1 MKDNDVVKW
10 ILKALS
16 WGILAGIAGV
26 VIWVVRGMIVENPTT
41 FAQQSLNGLQLGF
54 VYAMI
59 AVGYT
64 LVYGVVKLINFA
76 YGDVFMV
83 GAFVSYFGITRYGFS
98 FIPALVLA
106 TISCV
111 FLAVIIDRVAYKPL
125 RDAPRIAALITALG
139 MSIFLEYFTA
149 LKFVFSPDYIS
160 FERPFELVTWNV
172 GGVTFTNIQLVIASV
187 SIAYFLGVQY
197 IVGRTK
203 IGKAMRASA
212 FDKNTARLMGIN
224 VNAVIGATFALTG
237 ALAGTA
243 AMLYATAY
251 PQIFSFMGLQPG
263 LKAFVAAVIGGIGSI
278 PGAFVGS
285 LIMGFVEAMTVG
297 YVPLGSTL
305 KDGVAFFLLIAMLLI
320 RPTGIFGDPF
330 EEVK

>member
-1 MKDNDVVKW
+1 MKDTLIKVL
-10 ILKALS
+10 LKALS
-16 WGILAGIAGV
+16 WGVLAGVAGV
-26 VIWVVRGMIVENPTT
+26 VVSVVGNLIADNPIT
-41 FAQQSLNGLQLGF
+41 FVQQVLNGFQLGF
-54 VYAMI
+54 VYAMV

-83 GAFVSYFGITRYGFS
+83 GAFVSFFGISKYGLS
-98 FIPALVLA
+98 FLPVVLLA
-106 TISCV
+106 TVACV

-149 LKFVFSPDYIS
+149 LKFVFSPDYIA
-160 FERPFELVTWNV
+160 FDRPFELVTWNV
-172 GGVTFTNIQLVIASV
+172 GGVTFTNIQLVIAMT
-187 SIAYFLGVQY
+187 SIIYFVGVQY

-224 VNAVIGATFALTG
+224 VDAVIAATFALAG

-243 AMLYATAY
+243 SILYATAY
-251 PQIFSFMGLQPG
+251 PQIWTFMGIQPG
-263 LKAFVAAVIGGIGSI
+263 LKSFVAAVIGGIGSI

-297 YVPLGSTL
+297 YMPLGSTL
-305 KDGVAFFLLIAMLLI
+305 KDGVAFALLVIMLLVK
-320 RPTGIFGDPF
+320 PTGIFGDPF
-330 EEVK
+330 EETK

>member
-1 MKDNDVVKW
+1 MRDKVLKIV
-10 ILKALS
+10 LKALS
-16 WGILAGIAGV
+16 WGILVAIGA
-26 VIWVVRGMIVENPTT
+26 VIIRVILGMILGDPVT
-41 FAQQSLNGLQLGF
+41 FAQQALNGLQLGF

-76 YGDVFMV
+76 YGDIFMV
-83 GAFVSYFGITRYGFS
+83 GAFVSFFGITEYGFS
-98 FIPALVLA
+98 FLPAIILA
-106 TISCV
+106 TATCM
-111 FLAVIIDRVAYKPL
+111 FLAVVLDRVAYKPL

-149 LKFVFSPDYIS
+149 LKFVFSPDYIG
-160 FERPFELVTWNV
+160 FDRPFDLVTWDIA
-172 GGVTFTNIQLVIASV
+172 GVKITNIQVVIAAA
-187 SIAYFLGVQY
+187 SIVYFILVQY

-212 FDKNTARLMGIN
+212 FDKPTARLMGIN
-224 VNAVIGATFALTG
+224 VDIVIMATFALTG

-243 AMLYATAY
+243 SMLYATAY
-251 PQIFSFMGLQPG
+251 PQIFTFMGIQPG

-297 YVPLGSTL
+297 YMPLGSTL
-305 KDGVAFFLLIAMLLI
+305 KEGIAFTLLIIMLLI
-320 RPTGIFGDPF
+320 KPTGIFGDPF

>member
-1 MKDNDVVKW
+1 MKDNVTK
-10 ILKALS
+10 LLLRALA
-16 WGILAGIAGV
+16 WGIIALIAGV
-26 VIWVVRGMIVENPTT
+26 VVRVIGGVIAENPVT
-41 FAQQSLNGLQLGF
+41 FVQQMLNGLQLGF
-54 VYAMI
+54 MYAMI

-76 YGDVFMV
+76 YGDIFMV
-83 GAFVSYFGITRYGFS
+83 GAFVSFFGITQYGFS
-98 FIPALVLA
+98 FIPALLLA
-106 TISCV
+106 TLACV

-125 RDAPRIAALITALG
+125 RSAPRIAALITALG

-149 LKFVFSPDYIS
+149 LKFVFSPDYIA
-160 FERPFELVTWNV
+160 FERPFELVAWEV
-172 GGVTFTNIQLVIASV
+172 GGIRFTNIQLIVAGV
-187 SIAYFLGVQY
+187 SILYFLGVQY

-212 FDKNTARLMGIN
+212 FDKPTARLMGID

-251 PQIFSFMGLQPG
+251 PQIFTFMGLQPG

-285 LIMGFVEAMTVG
+285 LIMGFTEAMTVG
-297 YVPLGSTL
+297 FVPYGSTL
-305 KDGVAFFLLIAMLLI
+305 KDGVAFILLIAMLLI

>member
-1 MKDNDVVKW
+1 MKDNVVKL

-26 VIWVVRGMIVENPTT
+26 IIRVVGGLVAENPVT
-41 FAQQSLNGLQLGF
+41 FVQQALNGLQLGF

-76 YGDVFMV
+76 YGDVFMI
-83 GAFVSYFGITRYGFS
+83 GAFVSFYGITQYGFS
-98 FIPALVLA
+98 FIPALLLA
-106 TISCV
+106 TVACT
-111 FLAVIIDRVAYKPL
+111 FLAVLIDRVAYKPL

-149 LKFVFSPDYIS
+149 LNFVFSPDYIA

-172 GGVTFTNIQLVIASV
+172 GGVTFTNIQLVIAGV

-197 IVGRTK
+197 IVGHTK
-203 IGKAMRASA
+203 VGKAMRASA
-212 FDKNTARLMGIN
+212 FDKPTARLMGIN

-251 PQIFSFMGLQPG
+251 PQIFTFMGLQPG

-285 LIMGFVEAMTVG
+285 LIMGLTEAMTVG

-305 KDGVAFFLLIAMLLI
+305 KDGVAFLLLIAMLLI

>member
-1 MKDNDVVKW
+1 MKDNLIRW
-10 ILKALS
+10 LLKALA
-16 WGILAGIAGV
+16 WGILAALAGLILTV
-26 VIWVVRGMIVENPTT
+26 VGGLLVREPVT
-41 FAQQSLNGLQLGF
+41 FTQQVLNGLQLGF
-54 VYAMI
+54 MYAMI

-76 YGDVFMV
+76 YGDIFMV
-83 GAFVSYFGITRYGFS
+83 GAFVSFFGITQYGLS
-98 FIPALVLA
+98 FVPALILA
-106 TISCV
+106 SIACV

-125 RDAPRIAALITALG
+125 REAPRIAALITALG

-149 LKFVFSPDYIS
+149 LKFVFTPDYIA
-160 FERPFELVTWNV
+160 FQRPFELVRWYV
-172 GGVTFTNIQLVIASV
+172 GGVGFTNIQVIVAGV
-187 SIAYFLGVQY
+187 SILYFIGVQY

-212 FDKNTARLMGIN
+212 FDKPTARLMGIN

-251 PQIFSFMGLQPG
+251 PQIFTFMGLQPG
-263 LKAFVAAVIGGIGSI
+263 LKAFIAAVIGGIGSV

-285 LIMGFVEAMTVG
+285 LIMGLTEAMTVG
-297 YVPLGSTL
+297 FVPRGSTL
-305 KDGVAFFLLIAMLLI
+305 KDGVAFTLLIAMLLI
-320 RPTGIFGDPF
+320 KPTGIFGDPF
-330 EEVK
+330 EEIK

>member
-1 MKDNDVVKW
+1 MKNNVTKW
-10 ILKALS
+10 LLKVLA
-16 WGILAGIAGV
+16 WGILAGLAGLIISVVGGLIAEDPV
-26 VIWVVRGMIVENPTT
+26 T
-41 FAQQSLNGLQLGF
+41 FTQQVLNGLQLGF

-76 YGDVFMV
+76 YGDIFMV
-83 GAFVSYFGITRYGFS
+83 GAFVSFFGITQYGFS
-98 FIPALVLA
+98 FVPALLLA
-106 TISCV
+106 TAACV

-149 LKFVFSPDYIS
+149 LKFVFSPDYIA
-160 FERPFELVTWNV
+160 FERPFELVTWEV
-172 GGVTFTNIQLVIASV
+172 GGVTFTNIQLIIAGVSV
-187 SIAYFLGVQY
+187 LYFIGVQY

-203 IGKAMRASA
+203 VGKAMRASA
-212 FDKNTARLMGIN
+212 FDKPTARLMGIN
-224 VNAVIGATFALTG
+224 VNAIIGVTFALTG

-251 PQIFSFMGLQPG
+251 PQIWTFMGLQPG
-263 LKAFVAAVIGGIGSI
+263 LKAFIAAVVGGIGSI

-285 LIMGFVEAMTVG
+285 LIMGFLEAMTVG

-305 KDGVAFFLLIAMLLI
+305 KEGVAFTLLIFMLLI
-320 RPTGIFGDPF
+320 KPTGIFGDPF

>member
-1 MKDNDVVKW
+1 MNNKVVK
-10 ILKALS
+10 LLLRALA
-16 WGILAGIAGV
+16 WGIIALLAGI
-26 VIWVVRGMIVENPTT
+26 VVRVIGGVIVESPVT
-41 FAQQSLNGLQLGF
+41 FVQQMLNGLQLGF
-54 VYAMI
+54 MYAMI

-76 YGDVFMV
+76 YGDIFMV
-83 GAFVSYFGITRYGFS
+83 GAFVSFFGITQYGFS
-98 FIPALVLA
+98 FIPALLLA
-106 TISCV
+106 TLACI

-125 RDAPRIAALITALG
+125 RNAPRIAALITALG

-149 LKFVFSPDYIS
+149 LKFVFSPDYIA
-160 FERPFELVTWNV
+160 FERPFELVAWEV
-172 GGVTFTNIQLVIASV
+172 GGIRFTNIQLIVAGV
-187 SIAYFLGVQY
+187 SILYFLGVQY

-212 FDKNTARLMGIN
+212 FDKPTARLMGIN

-251 PQIFSFMGLQPG
+251 PQIFTFMGLQPG

-285 LIMGFVEAMTVG
+285 LIMGFTEAMTVG
-297 YVPLGSTL
+297 FVPYGSTL
-305 KDGVAFFLLIAMLLI
+305 KDGVAFVLLIAMLLI

>member
-1 MKDNDVVKW
+1 MRDNLVKVL
-10 ILKALS
+10 LKALS
-16 WGILAGIAGV
+16 WGILVAIAAV
-26 VIWVVRGMIVENPTT
+26 VISVVGNLIAEDPVT
-41 FAQQSLNGLQLGF
+41 FTQQALNGLQLGF

-83 GAFVSYFGITRYGFS
+83 GAFVSFFGITQYGLS
-98 FIPALVLA
+98 FVPSLVIA
-106 TISCV
+106 TVACV
-111 FLAVIIDRVAYKPL
+111 FLTVIIDRVAYKPL

-149 LKFVFSPDYIS
+149 LKFVFSPDYIA

-172 GGVTFTNIQLVIASV
+172 GGVTFTNIQLVIAAT
-187 SIAYFLGVQY
+187 SIVYFLGVQY

-212 FDKNTARLMGIN
+212 FDKPTARLMGIN
-224 VNAVIGATFALTG
+224 VNAVIAATFALTG

-251 PQIFSFMGLQPG
+251 PQIFTFMGIQPG
-263 LKAFVAAVIGGIGSI
+263 LKSFVAAVIGGIGSI

-285 LIMGFVEAMTVG
+285 LIMGFIEAMTVG
-297 YVPLGSTL
+297 YMPLGSTL
-305 KDGVAFFLLIAMLLI
+305 KDGIAFLVLILMLLI
-320 RPTGIFGDPF
+320 KPTGIFGDPF
-330 EEVK
+330 EETK

>member
-1 MKDNDVVKW
+1 MRDNVVKW
-10 ILKALS
+10 LLKALA
-16 WGILAGIAGV
+16 WGILAGVAGV
-26 VIWVVRGMIVENPTT
+26 IVTVVGNLIAENPVT
-41 FAQQSLNGLQLGF
+41 FTQQALNGLQLGF
-54 VYAMI
+54 MYAMI

-76 YGDVFMV
+76 YGDIFMV
-83 GAFVSYFGITRYGFS
+83 GAFVSFFGITEYGFS
-98 FIPALVLA
+98 FVPALIVA
-106 TISCV
+106 TIACI

-149 LKFVFSPDYIS
+149 LKFVFSPDYIA
-160 FERPFELVTWNV
+160 FERPFELVTWEV
-172 GGVTFTNIQLVIASV
+172 GGVTFTNIQLVVAGV
-187 SIAYFLGVQY
+187 SILYFLGVQY

-212 FDKNTARLMGIN
+212 FDKPTARLMGIN

-251 PQIFSFMGLQPG
+251 PQIFTFMGLQPG

-285 LIMGFVEAMTVG
+285 LIMGFTEAMTVG
-297 YVPLGSTL
+297 FVPMGSTL
-305 KDGVAFFLLIAMLLI
+305 KDGVAFLLLIVMLLI
-320 RPTGIFGDPF
+320 KPTGIFGDPF

>member
-1 MKDNDVVKW
+1 MKDNVIKVL
-10 ILKALS
+10 LKALS

-26 VIWVVRGMIVENPTT
+26 IVTVIGNLVTEDPVT
-41 FAQQSLNGLQLGF
+41 FTQQMLNGLQLGF
-54 VYAMI
+54 MYAMI

-83 GAFVSYFGITRYGFS
+83 GAFVSFFGISQYGLS
-98 FIPALVLA
+98 FVPALLLA
-106 TISCV
+106 TVACV

-149 LKFVFSPDYIS
+149 LKFVFSPDYIA
-160 FERPFELVTWNV
+160 FIRPFELVTWNV
-172 GGVTFTNIQLVIASV
+172 KGVTFTNIQLVVAAT
-187 SIAYFLGVQY
+187 SIVYFLGVQY

-212 FDKNTARLMGIN
+212 FDKPTARLMGIN
-224 VNAVIGATFALTG
+224 VNAIIAATFALTG

-251 PQIFSFMGLQPG
+251 PQIFTFMGIQPG

-285 LIMGFVEAMTVG
+285 LIMGLVEAMTVG
-297 YVPLGSTL
+297 YMPLGSTL
-305 KDGVAFFLLIAMLLI
+305 KDGIAFTLLIIMLLI
-320 RPTGIFGDPF
+320 KPTGIFGDPF
-330 EEVK
+330 EETK

>member
-1 MKDNDVVKW
+1 MKDKVIK
-10 ILKALS
+10 LLLRALA
-16 WGILAGIAGV
+16 WGILALLAGV
-26 VIWVVRGMIVENPTT
+26 LVRVIGGIVARDPVT
-41 FAQQSLNGLQLGF
+41 FVQQMLNGLQLGF
-54 VYAMI
+54 MYAMI

-76 YGDVFMV
+76 YGDIFMV
-83 GAFVSYFGITRYGFS
+83 GAFVSFFGITRYGFS
-98 FIPALVLA
+98 FVPALLLA
-106 TISCV
+106 TMACI

-149 LKFVFSPDYIS
+149 LKFVFSPDYIA
-160 FERPFELVTWNV
+160 FERPFELVSWEV
-172 GGVTFTNIQLVIASV
+172 AGIRFTNIQLIVAAVSV
-187 SIAYFLGVQY
+187 LYFLGVQY

-212 FDKNTARLMGIN
+212 FDKDTARLMGIN

-251 PQIFSFMGLQPG
+251 PQIFTFMGIQPG

-285 LIMGFVEAMTVG
+285 LIMGFTEAMTVG
-297 YVPLGSTL
+297 FVPYGSTL
-305 KDGVAFFLLIAMLLI
+305 KDGVAFILLIAMLLI

-330 EEVK
+330 EEIK